1 MWAAI
6 YNENCVKIN
15 FRGNAEQS
23 LQLAAADTC
32 YEERVLF
39 RLLSGM
45 HASIN
50 IHISLAYFPPR
61 RGVRDA
67 WESNVGRFM
76 AQVRDPRDPCMV
88 ISLYGGMVVWWYVVL
103 YQLVLYWY
111 IFSKGPRSPIRCET
125 FTLEQRKYSY

>member
-88 ISLYGGMVVWWYVVL
+88 ISLYGGIPVWWYGGMVVCSVIPIGTL
-103 YQLVLYWY
+103 YY
-111 IFSKGPRSPIRCET
+111 I
-125 FTLEQRKYSY
+125 